1 MKNVFLT
8 VCFISLNQ
16 FVFGQ
21 LAEPIQFQ
29 DKTHD
34 FGEIAESNGPA
45 VYEFSFLNKSA
56 RPVKILGV
64 QPSCGCTT
72 PGWSKE
78 PVAPGKTG
86 FIKASFDPK
95 GRPGYFNKSLT
106 VTTDLDG
113 NSVVLQIKG
122 TVVDKK
128 EEKGPY
134 DLVIEN
140 GNLRLRNSSFNVGK
154 VFVNKEPS
162 PMEFPMYNAGRD
174 TLKFIE
180 TVMPKYIKLDV
191 PKSLAPDT
199 KGSIKI
205 TFDAKQR
212 NQYGFNSDNILLKTN
227 DKIQPEKSFSVY
239 ATVEESFPTLSPDE
253 QAKAPILNFET
264 YSVDMG
270 KLRKGIDFQR
280 SIKFKNK
287 GKKELI
293 IRYVQSNCSCLVSN
307 SKVVSLKPSE
317 EGSLQITFNTDG
329 RDGLQNKAVTIYST
343 DPINPVQRITLTG
356 VIEDN

>member
-1 MKNVFLT
+1 MKRLIFILLACSAVNV
-8 VCFISLNQ
+8 SA
-16 FVFGQ
+16 Q
-21 LAEPIQFQ
+21 LAEPLQFQ

-34 FGEIAESNGPA
+34 FGEIVESNGPA
-45 VYEFSFLNKSA
+45 VYEFSFLNKST
-56 RPVKILGV
+56 RPVKILAV

-86 FIKASFDPK
+86 FIKASFDPH

-113 NSVVLQIKG
+113 NSIVLQIKG

-154 VFVNKEPS
+154 VFVNKETTPV
-162 PMEFPMYNAGRD
+162 EFPIYNAGKD
-174 TLKFIE
+174 TLKFLEVIS
-180 TVMPKYIKLDV
+180 PKYIKVNV
-191 PKSLAPDT
+191 PRLIAPETKS
-199 KGSIKI
+199 SIKI
-205 TFDAKQR
+205 SYDAKLR
-212 NQYGFNSDNILLKTN
+212 NQYGFTSDNVLFKTN
-227 DKIQPEKSFSVY
+227 DKTQPDKYFSVY
-239 ATVEESFPTLSPDE
+239 ATTEEFFPILSPEE
-253 QAKAPILNFET
+253 QTKAPVLNFET
-264 YSVDMG
+264 YTVVMG

-280 SIKFKNK
+280 AVKFKNK

-293 IRYVQSNCSCLVSN
+293 IRYVQSNCSCLI
-307 SKVVSLKPSE
+307 SKATAISLKPME
-317 EGSLQITFNTDG
+317 EGYLQVTFNTDG
-329 RDGLQNKAVTIYST
+329 REGLQNKAITIYST

-356 VIEDN
+356 EIENE

>member
-1 MKNVFLT
+1 M
-8 VCFISLNQ
+8 LNQ
-16 FVFGQ
+16 VAFAQ

-34 FGEIAESNGPA
+34 FGEIGESNGLA
-45 VYEFSFLNKSA
+45 VYEFSFLNKST
-56 RPVKILGV
+56 RPVKILTV

-78 PVAPGKTG
+78 PIAPGKTG
-86 FIKASFDPK
+86 FIKASFDPH

-106 VTTDLDG
+106 VSTDLDG
-113 NSVVLQIKG
+113 NSIVLQIKG

-154 VFVNKEPS
+154 AFINKETS
-162 PMEFPMYNAGRD
+162 PVAFPIYNAGKD
-174 TLKFIE
+174 TLKFLEVIS
-180 TVMPKYIKLDV
+180 PKYITVEV
-191 PKSLAPDT
+191 PKSIAPNT
-199 KGSIKI
+199 KNEIKI
-205 TFDAKQR
+205 SYDAKLR
-212 NQYGFNSDNILLKTN
+212 NQFGFTSDNVLLKTN
-227 DKIQPEKSFSVY
+227 DKTQPDKSFSVY
-239 ATVEESFPTLSPDE
+239 ATTEEFFPILSPEE

-264 YSVDMG
+264 YTVDMG

-280 SIKFKNK
+280 TIKFKNK

-293 IRYVQSNCSCLVSN
+293 IRYVQSNCSCLLGKPTSLT
-307 SKVVSLKPSE
+307 LKPME
-317 EGSLQITFNTDG
+317 EGALKVTFTTDG

-343 DPINPVQRITLTG
+343 DSMNPVQRITLMG
-356 VIEDN
+356 EIENN